1 MPQYLSQSHKVT
13 KSHVNH
19 IICDL
24 CLVTLCLLSFC
35 FSAYAA
41 TSDIEA
47 AIMDTNYE
55 QARML
60 ASKVIKTTRDSKE
73 RIQAE
78 YYLGLSQLRLGQYAQ
93 ARSAFN
99 NVMDAAS
106 SQDVYD
112 KAALGVIE
120 ALYRPG
126 FYQDALK
133 AGEKLLRKSPQS
145 SFLSL
150 IYLKMA
156 RTHLKMT
163 EWSRAREYLQKI
175 ITEFPQ
181 SVEAPIAQNLL
192 EEKEYF
198 AVQVG
203 SFLDKDRAQE
213 LMKKLKENGQ
223 YAYIVETTMD
233 RKKFYRVRVGQMTSL
248 SDVQTLQWQLS
259 QQGYPAL
266 IYP

>member
-1 MPQYLSQSHKVT
+1 MLIFIFLSCV
-13 KSHVNH
+13 
-19 IICDL
+19 
-24 CLVTLCLLSFC
+24 F
-35 FSAYAA
+35 FSSTPIYAA

-55 QARML
+55 QARLL
-60 ASKVIKTTRDSKE
+60 ASKVIKTTRDAKE

-99 NVMDAAS
+99 IVMDDAAS

-133 AGEKLLRKSPQS
+133 ASEKLLRKSPQS

-150 IYLKMA
+150 IYLKIA

-163 EWSRAREYLQKI
+163 EWSKAREYLQKI

-213 LMKKLKENGQ
+213 LMKKLQENGQ

-233 RKKFYRVRVGQMTSL
+233 GKKFYRVRVGQMTSL
-248 SDVQTLQWQLS
+248 SDVQTLQGQLS